1 MGLLVSCQ
9 TVAAMPPQDLT
20 SSAALSDR
28 LTRLARVHSEL
39 VRAKSI
45 EEVSQA
51 VVTHGAAAVG
61 ASVSTMTLAN
71 SDGETARLI
80 AINGGQPDDPAV
92 WGTFPLTARIPSAE
106 GIRRGVR
113 FTVGRAEFVARYP
126 QMTERGIESA
136 VVLPL
141 RIADRTMGTVVLSFT
156 EEREFD
162 AAELE
167 FLDILADTCAQ
178 GVDRITAK
186 QEAARQ
192 SAKLAFLAETANELT
207 SLDYETT
214 LANVARLAVPTF
226 ADWSA
231 IDLVE
236 DGRLRRLA
244 VAHVDPAKVQMAHDL
259 AARYP
264 PDPNAQVGAWEV
276 MRTGRSELISV
287 ITDEMLV
294 AGAVD
299 DEHLAIARALHLRSA
314 LTVPLVARERVLGVL
329 TWVTAESERHYTQ
342 DDLEL
347 AEAVAKRAAVSIDN
361 SELHSQTMAAAVQ
374 LQEAVLPQT
383 LQVSEG
389 WNVSH
394 HYSPSGR
401 TEVGGDFYDVI
412 ELEDGR
418 LVLFV
423 GDVMGR
429 GVAAAAAMAQ
439 TRAAVRAY
447 AALDPDPAVVLKR
460 LDQMYAHYQSDQM
473 VTLLYAV
480 VDPVGGKML
489 LGNAGHPPPLLL
501 HADATVTQ
509 LPFAE
514 GAPLGVG
521 VRRRHRMS
529 VPFLAGDTV
538 IAFTDG
544 LIERRDED
552 ITDGQ
557 ARLARAVT
565 RLAGRDL
572 AESLSALADAVCDP
586 SRDDDVAVLAVRR
599 RV

>member
-1 MGLLVSCQ
+1 
-9 TVAAMPPQDLT
+9 
-20 SSAALSDR
+20 
-28 LTRLARVHSEL
+28 
-39 VRAKSI
+39 
-45 EEVSQA
+45 
-51 VVTHGAAAVG
+51 
-61 ASVSTMTLAN
+61 
-71 SDGETARLI
+71 
-80 AINGGQPDDPAV
+80 
-92 WGTFPLTARIPSAE
+92 
-106 GIRRGVR
+106 
-113 FTVGRAEFVARYP
+113 
-126 QMTERGIESA
+126 
-136 VVLPL
+136 
-141 RIADRTMGTVVLSFT
+141 
-156 EEREFD
+156 
-162 AAELE
+162 
-167 FLDILADTCAQ
+167 
-178 GVDRITAK
+178 
-186 QEAARQ
+186 
-192 SAKLAFLAETANELT
+192 
-207 SLDYETT
+207 
-214 LANVARLAVPTF
+214 
-226 ADWSA
+226 
-231 IDLVE
+231 
-236 DGRLRRLA
+236 
-244 VAHVDPAKVQMAHDL
+244 
-259 AARYP
+259 
-264 PDPNAQVGAWEV
+264 

-552 ITDGQ
+552 IDEGTGRVLDRLG
-557 ARLARAVT
+557 RLATA
-565 RLAGRDL
+565 DL
-572 AESLSALADAVCDP
+572 AAGLETLAAELREP
-586 SRDDDVAVLAVRR
+586 SRDDDVAAVALRLAVRPG
-599 RV
+599 